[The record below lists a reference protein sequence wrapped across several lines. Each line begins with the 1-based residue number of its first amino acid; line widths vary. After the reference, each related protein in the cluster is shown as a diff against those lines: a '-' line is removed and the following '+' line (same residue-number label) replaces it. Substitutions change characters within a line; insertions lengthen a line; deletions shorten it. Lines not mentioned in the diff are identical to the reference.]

1 MKANVGASK
10 REGFVKVFRN
20 HSGRVHEARVVT
32 SVLFTSA
39 LFLILACAPPP
50 ARNQNAASPAPSPQ
64 QASTPA
70 ATPQQASTPTATA
83 TQSVSDVG
91 DIRFTAINHA
101 SFQIEYGGKVIHVD
115 PWSKGDY
122 SAAKQA
128 DLILVTDIH
137 EDHLDTAA
145 IKRVRKA
152 GAPVVAPSAAAGK
165 IEKPTVIN
173 NGETKTVAGVS
184 IEAVPMYNIQRRNSK
199 GEFFHTKGR
208 GNGYVLTLG
217 DKRVYIAGDT
227 ECTDE
232 MRALKNIDAAFV
244 PMNLPYTMPPSEAA
258 ECVKAFKPKVV
269 FPYHY
274 KDQNP
279 EEFKSALAGESVEV
293 RLLKWY

>member
-1 MKANVGASK
+1 MKASDGALK
-10 REGFVKVFRN
+10 RESFGKDFRN
-20 HSGRVHEARVVT
+20 HSGRGQRARAVT

-39 LFLILACAPPP
+39 MFLILACAPPP
-50 ARNQNAASPAPSPQ
+50 AQNQNAAAPAASPQ
-64 QASTPA
+64 QTSTPA
-70 ATPQQASTPTATA
+70 SSPQQSSSPVAGA
-83 TQSVSDVG
+83 TQTVSEVG
-91 DIRFTAINHA
+91 DVRFTAVTHA

-115 PWSKGDY
+115 PTSAGDY
-122 SAAKQA
+122 SSAKQA

-137 EDHLDTAA
+137 PDHLDPAA

-152 GAPVVAPSAAAGK
+152 GAPVVAPSAAADK
-165 IEKPTVIN
+165 IESPTVIS

-184 IEAVPMYNIQRRNSK
+184 IEAVPMYNIQRRNPS
-199 GEFFHTKGR
+199 GELFHTKGR

-217 DKRVYIAGDT
+217 AGRIYIAGDT

-274 KDQNP
+274 RGQNP
-279 EEFKSALAGESVEV
+279 EEFKSALAGEPVEV